1 MQKVIRRTALARNQA
16 KRKAIRAEKK
26 EQREEWLTVSRQRA
40 SFDRI
45 QHDIVRA
52 ERERRRED
60 WMRGPLAPRRD
71 VGTEAKQYGALPAT
85 VISQPPIPK
94 HLRRRYFNIHP
105 GDRVCVMKGK
115 DKGKIDE
122 VVRVNMETETVTLK
136 TLNRANIYF
145 PDFYMKAYKAPGN
158 IQILPLPIA
167 VDDVRL
173 VVPLDDPD
181 TGSSRDVI
189 VEHVY
194 GGEPIMERE
203 WGTSTPKHT
212 RYIAGLD
219 IEIPWPRSQTLK
231 QDDQAWDTLRMEV
244 ETPTWQPSLLEVPFP
259 PSVMDEVRNK
269 YSKYRTRHDPEW
281 VEAKTLEDLR
291 QEYFQ
296 SRTLLTP
303 RGEFSMMMRAKKE
316 EARKSSRDADGNL
329 IMSPRT
335 VGFIERFMKQN
346 AKEES

>member
-1 MQKVIRRTALARNQA
+1 MTDTSAISQPMPTSSERFCSRPLQPLLVLHKPTRTHTMQKVIRRTALARNQA

-136 TLNRANIYF
+136 TLNRVR
-145 PDFYMKAYKAPGN
+145 
-158 IQILPLPIA
+158 PLLSGRFLWTES
-167 VDDVRL
+167 VLRL
-173 VVPLDDPD
+173 STL
-181 TGSSRDVI
+181 SRQF
-189 VEHVY
+189 HL
-194 GGEPIMERE
+194 
-203 WGTSTPKHT
+203 T
-212 RYIAGLD
+212 A
-219 IEIPWPRSQTLK
+219 
-231 QDDQAWDTLRMEV
+231 
-244 ETPTWQPSLLEVPFP
+244 
-259 PSVMDEVRNK
+259 
-269 YSKYRTRHDPEW
+269 
-281 VEAKTLEDLR
+281 
-291 QEYFQ
+291 
-296 SRTLLTP
+296 TP
-303 RGEFSMMMRAKKE
+303 RRPISTFP
-316 EARKSSRDADGNL
+316 
-329 IMSPRT
+329 IFT
-335 VGFIERFMKQN
+335 
-346 AKEES
+346 